1 MPRWRSGADRDM
13 DLGTAF
19 AFACARR
26 SEAEAFV
33 EGACLAGGLARYK
46 RPRDYVLVGSIPR
59 SPSG

>member
-1 MPRWRSGADRDM
+1 M